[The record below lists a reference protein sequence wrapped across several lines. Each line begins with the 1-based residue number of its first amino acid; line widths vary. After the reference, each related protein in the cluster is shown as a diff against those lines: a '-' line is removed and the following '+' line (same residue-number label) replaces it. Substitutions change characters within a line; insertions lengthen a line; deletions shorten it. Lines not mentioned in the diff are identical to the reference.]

1 MNSFINY
8 LREKLICHFERTIYD
23 SSWLL
28 KFSPNVQRPWWIFGH
43 DNIYV
48 HYSIRRTS
56 LFCGSFK
63 EQPRRIIP
71 KRFVWH
77 FISAHVGSWLDELFR
92 KCSSMRWDD
101 CWDHNM
107 IQWAVHTKSNCLYT
121 QFWDYCEISMWPI
134 RLSVRT
140 QDSQSWKSSS
150 ILLWATI
157 I

>member
-1 MNSFINY
+1 MRSTVF
-8 LREKLICHFERTIYD
+8 KWTIYD

-48 HYSIRRTS
+48 HCFIRRTS
-56 LFCGSFK
+56 LFCGSFE
-63 EQPRRIIP
+63 EQPRKNIP

-107 IQWAVHTKSNCLYT
+107 IQLAVHTKSNCLYT
-121 QFWDYCEISMWPI
+121 QFWDYCEISI
-134 RLSVRT
+134 CGLFVYRLGRKILNLERAVRFCYG
-140 QDSQSWKSSS
+140 
-150 ILLWATI
+150 LR
-157 I
+157 

>member
-1 MNSFINY
+1 MRSTVFNW
-8 LREKLICHFERTIYD
+8 TIYD

-48 HYSIRRTS
+48 HCFIRRTS

-63 EQPRRIIP
+63 EQPRKIIP

-107 IQWAVHTKSNCLYT
+107 IQWAVHTKSNCLYI
-121 QFWDYCEISMWPI
+121 QFWDYCEISI
-134 RLSVRT
+134 CGSFVYRLGRKILNRERAVRFCYG
-140 QDSQSWKSSS
+140 
-150 ILLWATI
+150 LR
-157 I
+157 

>member
-1 MNSFINY
+1 MIH
-8 LREKLICHFERTIYD
+8 LGRW
-23 SSWLL
+23 SSRQMCKDLDE
-28 KFSPNVQRPWWIFGH
+28 FSGH
-43 DNIYV
+43 DNVYV
-48 HYSIRRTS
+48 HFYIRRTS

-63 EQPRRIIP
+63 EQPRKIIP

-107 IQWAVHTKSNCLYT
+107 IQWAVHTKSNCLLR
-121 QFWDYCEISMWPI
+121 PI

-157 I
+157 IYCGVEQW